1 MANTVTF
8 LIKIDDAGTF
18 KKIDADADAL
28 RDAVQAVKNEAE
40 GLNASVLNWAQ
51 LSTGISALKD
61 SFGNISRRRVGC

>member
-18 KKIDADADAL
+18 KKVDADADAL

-51 LSTGISALKD
+51 LSTGISAPKD